1 MKERILSRVRRALEH
16 RPKAELP
23 EPLTPPK
30 LSPEEALRLFQERL
44 SGNGGEAVRLG
55 GLEEAKT
62 WLAEFARAFSG
73 AAVGKT
79 LPDALRPD
87 LPEMSPEEAPLG
99 LSWALGAVA
108 ETGSVI
114 VGSEEGRRVQLL
126 PPTHLAFIPQGK
138 VFGTLAEALAELKDR
153 LPSAIALHSGP
164 SKSADIG
171 QVMVRGVHGPGRLI
185 AAIVADPTD

>member
-1 MKERILSRVRRALEH
+1 MKERILSRIHRALEH

-30 LSPEEALRLFQERL
+30 VSPDETLKLFQERL
-44 SGNGGEAVRLG
+44 GGNGGEVVRLA
-55 GLEEAKT
+55 GLEEARS

-73 AAVGKT
+73 VAVGTT
-79 LPDALRPD
+79 LPDVLKPPLPALP
-87 LPEMSPEEAPLG
+87 PEEAPLG
-99 LSWALGAVA
+99 ISWAIGAVA

-114 VGSEEGRRVQLL
+114 VSSAEGRRLQLL
-126 PPTHLAFIPQGK
+126 PPTHLAFIPQSK
-138 VFGTLAEALAELKDR
+138 VFGTLAEALAELKNQ

-185 AAIVADPTD
+185 AAIVAEPGD